1 MFKGIVKGKGV
12 YIILGVILVTAL
24 FLRIFSKEGEWV
36 CTNGTWVK
44 QGNTNLAQPDTA
56 CFEAK
61 DDITQNF
68 ILEEENTST
77 AISTSSS
84 TPTSTPVV
92 TEEVRP
98 VIISAPES
106 GTLVS
111 SPLVVKGQALG
122 NWFFEAN
129 LPVKLVDD
137 KGALIASTSGT
148 AESDWM
154 VSTFV
159 PFSALLEFN
168 TTATSGYL
176 VIAKDN
182 PSGLTENDASVS
194 IPLKFLS
201 K

>member
-1 MFKGIVKGKGV
+1 MLKGMFKGKITF
-12 YIILGVILVTAL
+12 IILGVILVTAL
-24 FLRIFSKEGEWV
+24 FLRIFSKGGEWV
-36 CTNGTWVK
+36 CTNGIWVK
-44 QGNTNLAQPDTA
+44 QGNPSSVQPDTA
-56 CFEAK
+56 CFGAK
-61 DDITQNF
+61 DDIAQNF
-68 ILEEENTST
+68 ILEGVGTST
-77 AISTSSS
+77 PISAPS
-84 TPTSTPVV
+84 STPVV
-92 TEEVRP
+92 SEEVKS
-98 VIISAPES
+98 VIILAPES

-111 SPLVVKGQALG
+111 SPLVVRGQALG
-122 NWFFEAN
+122 NWFFEAS
-129 LPVKLVDD
+129 LPVKLLDD
-137 KGALIASTSGT
+137 KGQLIASTPGA

-182 PSGLTENDASVS
+182 PSGLAENDASIS

>member
-1 MFKGIVKGKGV
+1 MFKDMFKGRAT
-12 YIILGVILVTAL
+12 YIILGIILVTAL
-24 FLRIFSKEGEWV
+24 FLRIFSKAGEWV
-36 CTNGTWVK
+36 CTNGTWIK
-44 QGNTNLAQPDTA
+44 QGNTSLAQPNTA
-56 CFEAK
+56 CLGTK
-61 DDITQNF
+61 DDIAQNF
-68 ILEEENTST
+68 ILEGGSTSAATST
-77 AISTSSS
+77 S
-84 TPTSTPVV
+84 TSTPILTPQV

-98 VIISAPES
+98 VIILAPES

-122 NWFFEAN
+122 NWFFEAS
-129 LPVKLVDD
+129 LPVKLLDD
-137 KGALIASTSGT
+137 KGNLIASTPGA

-168 TTATSGYL
+168 TMATSGYL

-182 PSGLTENDASVS
+182 PSGLAENDASIS
-194 IPLKFLS
+194 IPLRFLS

>member
-1 MFKGIVKGKGV
+1 MVKGKGA
-12 YIILGVILVTAL
+12 YIILSIILVTAI

-44 QGNTNLAQPDTA
+44 QGSTNLTQPDTA
-56 CFEAK
+56 CFETK
-61 DDITQNF
+61 DNITQNF
-68 ILEEENTST
+68 ILEGASTST
-77 AISTSSS
+77 ITSTPIATPSS
-84 TPTSTPVV
+84 TPLVS
-92 TEEVRP
+92 EEVRP

-111 SPLVVKGQALG
+111 SPLVIKGQALG

-129 LPVKLVDD
+129 LPVKLIDD
-137 KGALIASTSGT
+137 KGNLIISGPAT

-159 PFSALLEFN
+159 PFSALLEFS
-168 TTATSGYL
+168 TMATSGYL

-182 PSGLTENDASVS
+182 PSGLVENDASVS